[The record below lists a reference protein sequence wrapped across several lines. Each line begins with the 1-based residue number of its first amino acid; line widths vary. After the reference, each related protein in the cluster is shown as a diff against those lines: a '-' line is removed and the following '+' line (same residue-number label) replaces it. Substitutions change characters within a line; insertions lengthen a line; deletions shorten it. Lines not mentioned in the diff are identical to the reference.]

1 MNKKVKS
8 KKKTVI
14 FSVIGIILAVILFFS
29 ISIIGEYNRSS
40 SSSETVIVEI
50 PKGASEKKIAE
61 ILEENGV
68 INYEITFRLKMK
80 NSPYR
85 GKLNYG
91 KFELNKEMCLDD
103 LIETLAKPGE
113 FEKSIVLTVPEGY
126 SVEKIAVLCEEK
138 GICTAEEF
146 LKTLSEG
153 EFNYDF
159 IKDIPDTEGVKY
171 KLQGY
176 LFPSTYYFGK
186 EVDASKVINALLAEF
201 QAQYSKVVDML
212 PNGMTMS
219 EAITI
224 ASLVEREAKLDSER
238 DTISGVIQNR
248 LDIDMILQIDASVV
262 YAISDGLYDVE
273 RVLYKDLEVD
283 SPYNTYKYKGLP
295 VGPICNPGIE
305 SIRAAMNPEDH
316 KYLYYHTDTEKNDG
330 SHIFSETYSQHTK

>member
-1 MNKKVKS
+1 
-8 KKKTVI
+8 
-14 FSVIGIILAVILFFS
+14 
-29 ISIIGEYNRSS
+29 
-40 SSSETVIVEI
+40 
-50 PKGASEKKIAE
+50 
-61 ILEENGV
+61 
-68 INYEITFRLKMK
+68 
-80 NSPYR
+80 
-85 GKLNYG
+85 
-91 KFELNKEMCLDD
+91 
-103 LIETLAKPGE
+103 
-113 FEKSIVLTVPEGY
+113 
-126 SVEKIAVLCEEK
+126 
-138 GICTAEEF
+138 
-146 LKTLSEG
+146 
-153 EFNYDF
+153 
-159 IKDIPDTEGVKY
+159 
-171 KLQGY
+171 
-176 LFPSTYYFGK
+176 
-186 EVDASKVINALLAEF
+186 LLAEF

-212 PNGMTMS
+212 PDGMTMS